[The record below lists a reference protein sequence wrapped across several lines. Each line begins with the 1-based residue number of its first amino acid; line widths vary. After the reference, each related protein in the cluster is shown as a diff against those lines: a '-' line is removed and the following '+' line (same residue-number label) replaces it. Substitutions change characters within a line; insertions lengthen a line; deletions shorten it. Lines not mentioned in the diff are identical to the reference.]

1 MLGMRETRYL
11 SYDKIYSGNTR
22 LKKSRKA
29 GQKQPPQEISGD
41 LFITGGVGTFDGI
54 RYDKYR
60 VFAGNFGILATSIFV
75 HHASPLSLIIPLV
88 QAHKLAIFCI
98 VW

>member
-1 MLGMRETRYL
+1 MKKNIPWDYHGM
-11 SYDKIYSGNTR
+11 SNI
-22 LKKSRKA
+22 
-29 GQKQPPQEISGD
+29 P
-41 LFITGGVGTFDGI
+41 GGVVRFDGI

-60 VFAGNFGILATSIFV
+60 VFAGNFDILATSIFV
-75 HHASPLSLIIPLV
+75 RHASPLSLIIPLV

>member
-1 MLGMRETRYL
+1 MGYS
-11 SYDKIYSGNTR
+11 SYNKTYSGNTR
-22 LKKSRKA
+22 LKKSQKA
-29 GQKQPPQEISGD
+29 GQKQTPQGFCGV
-41 LFITGGVGTFDGI
+41 LFIPGGVGIFDGI

-88 QAHKLAIFCI
+88 QAHKLAIFYI
-98 VW
+98 IW

>member
-1 MLGMRETRYL
+1 MGHLRN
-11 SYDKIYSGNTR
+11 DKIYTGNRR
-22 LKKSRKA
+22 LKKSQKA
-29 GQKQPPQEISGD
+29 GQKQTPQEFCGD
-41 LFITGGVGTFDGI
+41 LFIPGGVGTFDSI